1 MPAVQPVCV
10 KLCVCVHVCI
20 YICRE
25 NVTHT
30 AHRCKLYN
38 FSHTINPGMD
48 KCRYTIKPDY
58 ISTCACMA
66 RWHNVY
72 IIGTSL

>member
-10 KLCVCVHVCI
+10 KLCVCAYI
-20 YICRE
+20 YVGKMSLILLTDVNCTTS
-25 NVTHT
+25 V
-30 AHRCKLYN
+30 
-38 FSHTINPGMD
+38 SHTTYPWMD